1 MLDIGPSAIT
11 FSQFYIFNLVS
22 IFCSKFVN
30 PISDGGGGTRE
41 QEKKNFTMK
50 LLVVNDKGS
59 FS

>member
-30 PISDGGGGTRE
+30 PISDGGGE
-41 QEKKNFTMK
+41 QENKRKKILPWNC
-50 LLVVNDKGS
+50 
-59 FS
+59 